1 MANRL
6 LVLLII
12 AVALPLAAA
21 DLQVPAQVTAG
32 AGITIT
38 TSGSG
43 GATMYISGPGTAIK
57 REVKLGEG
65 VSIAGE
71 DLRHAGQ
78 YLVVVKD
85 GTNTTAKWFTV
96 EPGAPANLNF
106 LARPSRVPVSAPDVI
121 SGVAFVFDEYQNLVL
136 QSTPVTFELSVEGGG
151 KFSKTVASRDGIA
164 WIKAGSGRSQGA
176 AQFVASAG
184 SASARRVVQQVAS
197 DPCNIHM
204 KAQRQKDDIL
214 VETDPLRDCSGNPV
228 PDGTIVTFIQSGGG
242 KGRSTVDARVKRGT
256 ARATLPVVPGA
267 TLSVAS
273 GVILGN
279 EIRWGGG
286 Q

>member
-1 MANRL
+1 MAIRAF
-6 LVLLII
+6 VLLII
-12 AVALPLAAA
+12 ATCTLSLAAA
-21 DLQVPAQVTAG
+21 ELQLPAQVVAG
-32 AGITIT
+32 AGITI
-38 TSGSG
+38 SGGSG
-43 GATMYISGPGTAIK
+43 TLYISGPGTAIK
-57 REVKLGEG
+57 REIKGGES
-65 VSIAGE
+65 VTIAGE
-71 DLRHAGQ
+71 DLRNAGR
-78 YLVVVKD
+78 YLALLKS
-85 GTNTTAKWFTV
+85 GSETTAKWFVV
-96 EPGAPANLNF
+96 EPGPVGSMNF

-136 QSTPVTFELSVEGGG
+136 QPTPVTFELSVEGGP
-151 KFSKTVASRDGIA
+151 KYSKAITSKDGIA

-176 AQFVASAG
+176 AQFVASVG
-184 SASARRVVQQVAS
+184 SVSARRVVQQVAS

-256 ARATLPVVPGA
+256 ARATLPVVPGSI
-267 TLSVAS
+267 LSVAS